1 MPINLATQCL
11 FEGNIFLNLNK
22 ILPSLSP
29 ATTNVTEVM
38 TSISPINMRV
48 VMTSLKTTMP
58 KNTAVT
64 GSKTPNIAVGVEPI
78 Y

>member
-1 MPINLATQCL
+1 MPINSVTQCL
-11 FEGNIFLNLNK
+11 FEGNIFLNLSK
-22 ILPSLSP
+22 IPPILSP

-38 TSISPINMRV
+38 TRISPNNMRV
-48 VMTSLKTTMP
+48 VTTSLNTTMP